1 MKNLLNL
8 LPNIRIKIKVKVN
21 KLLKGKPQI
30 KYLSG
35 KGKL

>member
-8 LPNIRIKIKVKVN
+8 WLNLRSKIKLN
-21 KLLKGKPQI
+21 KWLEGKPQI